1 MAEVLCVKVF
11 VGMTASDEQAIRAA
25 QHSFILEWGR
35 MSGNWGINPAM
46 AQIHALLF
54 ITGEPMSMDDIIDR
68 LQISRSSASMNL
80 RDLMDWGVVRKFRN
94 PGDRKDTYVA
104 DTDAVTMVARVV
116 RERKRREIDP
126 TVEALQACMQTAPAD
141 TVEAKQF
148 RSRLSELL
156 KVFDVV
162 DFAFDF
168 AMANEERIK
177 FIVEN
182 RERFKELLEGLV
194 PMLPTEG
201 DAG

>member
-1 MAEVLCVKVF
+1 MSEVLCVKVF
-11 VGMTASDEQAIRAA
+11 VGMTAPEEQAIRAA
-25 QHSFILEWGR
+25 QNSFILEWGR
-35 MSGNWGINPAM
+35 MSGNWGINPSM

-126 TVEALQACMQTAPAD
+126 TVEALQTCMQSAPTD
-141 TVEAKQF
+141 TPQATQF
-148 RSRLSELL
+148 RSRLAELL
-156 KVFDVV
+156 EVFEVV

-182 RERFKELLEGLV
+182 RARFKELLEGLA
-194 PMLPTEG
+194 PLLPQDER
-201 DAG
+201 A